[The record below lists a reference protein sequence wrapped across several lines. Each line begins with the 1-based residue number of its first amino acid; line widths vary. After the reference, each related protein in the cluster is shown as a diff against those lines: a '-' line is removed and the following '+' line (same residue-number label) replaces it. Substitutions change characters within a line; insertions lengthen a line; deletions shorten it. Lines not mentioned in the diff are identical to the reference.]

1 MHSNSSI
8 VISKQI
14 LADTVFSE
22 RLEKHKST
30 MEKQAYI
37 TGICIGRS
45 LKPGCYLVSFDA
57 CPEERFIIQHKYV
70 SEKEYTLDKEKTIPA
85 DKLFWKSIQYPQNYM
100 TWANTKPGRVCI
112 YNYPDTPRQ
121 VFTQN
126 TLVIS
131 EKDRKPLSF
140 QFLNLLPGD
149 YIRNTIIPTTNM
161 RLKKLNEFLPLL
173 DYGEFLIWISVLMIR
188 MDHMYEEIEDFW
200 HYLSKAMRPRD
211 INMYMTL
218 DRFFTLTSEIALA
231 DISICSVE
239 ASVEKFEKAF
249 NEKLATKIIP
259 EKYLVLYSRKLSISK
274 HNNEVTTLIDEATSS
289 IIQVNIKTRKKVQY
303 YTKAFIKRKI
313 NDFKEITKPWHHTKR
328 TIVSNCFHGTP
339 HIPVSLEKCG
349 LFTILQIY
357 QPGSE
362 YKKMPEYKYIK
373 NLLEK
378 DSEDVALISENPY
391 WYIAP
396 HNAAEDQ
403 LIISN
408 CGITTKYIA
417 DNQTGKDLPKQT
429 KYQDTVF
436 QEYDSI
442 KDIEPRIKEIT
453 ERFEN
458 TSFLSLNIFA
468 RYIAFFLEITFHN
481 LCCLRAAQSNEP
493 ISLYK
498 SLRLEIA
505 TALQDNVYDL
515 KQTLANV
522 SSYDKAFLEISNIL
536 KIDNLDEGFNYFKT
550 GYRQEFIETL
560 VEVAGIQLKAREIE
574 KQV

>member
-1 MHSNSSI
+1 
-8 VISKQI
+8 
-14 LADTVFSE
+14 
-22 RLEKHKST
+22 
-30 MEKQAYI
+30 
-37 TGICIGRS
+37 
-45 LKPGCYLVSFDA
+45 
-57 CPEERFIIQHKYV
+57 
-70 SEKEYTLDKEKTIPA
+70 
-85 DKLFWKSIQYPQNYM
+85 
-100 TWANTKPGRVCI
+100 
-112 YNYPDTPRQ
+112 
-121 VFTQN
+121 
-126 TLVIS
+126 
-131 EKDRKPLSF
+131 
-140 QFLNLLPGD
+140 
-149 YIRNTIIPTTNM
+149 
-161 RLKKLNEFLPLL
+161 
-173 DYGEFLIWISVLMIR
+173 

-289 IIQVNIKTRKKVQY
+289 IIQVNIKTRKK
-303 YTKAFIKRKI
+303 
-313 NDFKEITKPWHHTKR
+313 
-328 TIVSNCFHGTP
+328 
-339 HIPVSLEKCG
+339 
-349 LFTILQIY
+349 
-357 QPGSE
+357 PGSE

-442 KDIEPRIKEIT
+442 KD
-453 ERFEN
+453 
-458 TSFLSLNIFA
+458 
-468 RYIAFFLEITFHN
+468 
-481 LCCLRAAQSNEP
+481 
-493 ISLYK
+493 
-498 SLRLEIA
+498 
-505 TALQDNVYDL
+505 
-515 KQTLANV
+515 
-522 SSYDKAFLEISNIL
+522 
-536 KIDNLDEGFNYFKT
+536 NLDEGFNYFKT